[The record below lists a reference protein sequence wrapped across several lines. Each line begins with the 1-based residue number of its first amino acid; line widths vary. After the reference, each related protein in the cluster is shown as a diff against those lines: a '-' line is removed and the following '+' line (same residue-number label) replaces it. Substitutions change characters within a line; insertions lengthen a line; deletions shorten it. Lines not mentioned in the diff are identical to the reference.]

1 MTTNILFP
9 SKFRLCAFAIILLLI
24 LSAVLSKV
32 FNWTIADEQLKE
44 LVFFISNGLMCLA
57 LFLIQFSRYSDDD
70 EMLME
75 IRLRLVLSA
84 LLVAIIYLVIAPLLE
99 FFVFKDEVSEIPASQ
114 IIMVMLFFQIF
125 MLQMKRYALRKELRK
140 AESL

>member
-99 FFVFKDEVSEIPASQ
+99 FFVFKDEVSEIQASQ

-125 MLQMKRYALRKELRK
+125 MFQMKRYALRKELRK

>member
-75 IRLRLVLSA
+75 IRLKLVLGA
-84 LLVAIIYLVIAPLLE
+84 LLVAIIYLIIAPLLE
-99 FFVFKDEVSEIPASQ
+99 YFVFKDEVSEIPASQ

-125 MLQMKRYALRKELRK
+125 MFQMKRYALRKELRK